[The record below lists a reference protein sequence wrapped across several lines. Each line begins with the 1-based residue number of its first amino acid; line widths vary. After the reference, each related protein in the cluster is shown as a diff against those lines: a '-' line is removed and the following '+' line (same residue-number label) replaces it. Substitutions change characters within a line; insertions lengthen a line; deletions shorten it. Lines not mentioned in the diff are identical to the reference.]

1 MLYHVLA
8 IVINY
13 LKIHGLKYKVTM
25 LTVDRRFE
33 AFKIIFANFIIN
45 FIRFKVPISSRERER
60 GNAKKER
67 ERWGITLHVV

>member
-1 MLYHVLA
+1 
-8 IVINY
+8 
-13 LKIHGLKYKVTM
+13 M